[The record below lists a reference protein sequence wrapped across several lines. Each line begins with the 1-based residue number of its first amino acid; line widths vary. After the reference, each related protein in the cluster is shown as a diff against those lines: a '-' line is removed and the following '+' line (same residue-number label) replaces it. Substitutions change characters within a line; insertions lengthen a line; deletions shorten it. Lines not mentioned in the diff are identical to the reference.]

1 MKLITN
7 NPNPQP
13 PDTQTQIAALLQ
25 RAVIEVENAP
35 ASYFGAG
42 FYLDEQKEQSNATNQ
57 NS

>member
-1 MKLITN
+1 MKLIAS

-13 PDTQTQIAALLQ
+13 PDIQTRITALLQ
-25 RAVIEVENAP
+25 RAVIEVENAQ

-42 FYLDEQKEQSNATNQ
+42 FYLDEQKEQSNATNH